1 VAHPFGEQLARI
13 GEVMELALLKGYVAE
28 EFEAKDVARA
38 YEAGN
43 ERMQKMEKVVLKL

>member
-1 VAHPFGEQLARI
+1 VVHPSGEQLARI

-43 ERMQKMEKVVLKL
+43 ERMQMEKVVLKL